1 MARRA
6 SSRINPAYL
15 IGAAAGIAVAIFA
28 GKSLLGKKTAT
39 FGNVSKLSM
48 EEYLE
53 NANQLRGS
61 EYVVEGQIEEKLQ
74 WTSDRGQLIS
84 LKVETPGG
92 NEFIGV
98 NIPADF
104 NNLNI
109 EAKQKYTFRVKIL
122 QSGIAVA
129 TGINRL

>member
-98 NIPADF
+98 NIPAAF

-109 EAKQKYTFRVKIL
+109 EAKQQYTFRVKIL
-122 QSGIAVA
+122 QSGVAVA

>member
-61 EYVVEGQIEEKLQ
+61 GYVVEGQIEEKLQ

-98 NIPADF
+98 NIPAGF

-109 EAKQKYTFRVKIL
+109 EAKQQYTFRVKIL
-122 QSGIAVA
+122 QSGVAVA